1 MATLFCF
8 IFQKKIKSF
17 LNVVPSRETRSQ
29 RNPLGRFFPF
39 YRKEKCSFLSMRLP
53 HSRRG
58 VSAEG
63 FRNIFFYFKEKKM
76 MRRPAE
82 GVFFFRPQL
91 FRHIGPHT
99 NGFISTFIIFLIQN
113 FLQNRLLLFCF
124 FFIFRIFCRHW
135 YGRLGSRWEG
145 SRGSTGVHGGPRG
158 STIAVKTLSA
168 RDVNVC

>member
-1 MATLFCF
+1 
-8 IFQKKIKSF
+8 
-17 LNVVPSRETRSQ
+17 
-29 RNPLGRFFPF
+29 
-39 YRKEKCSFLSMRLP
+39 MRLP

-124 FFIFRIFCRHW
+124 FFYFPNLLPTLIRS
-135 YGRLGSRWEG
+135 LGFPVG
-145 SRGSTGVHGGPRG
+145 GFTGVHGGPRG
-158 STIAVKTLSA
+158 STGVHDRRKNVVGPRRKRLLTLYWLFSSSSSSSA
-168 RDVNVC
+168 GARSSASTASGFYGW